1 MRGPLSPYA
10 SSFHGELI
18 GQGYSPSYAERQ
30 MCLMSYVS
38 QWMAESGLQP
48 ADLTGE
54 AIDRFLAQRRA
65 QGRKVWISPPAT
77 APLMICLRQLGV
89 APEPMPSVPAT
100 DGRDG
105 VIEEYRMYLVKE
117 RGLAP
122 STIRSYLR
130 VAGSFL
136 SKQSETHAG
145 GLKEPTAA
153 EVSAFVAQEVR
164 GRRTGSAK
172 CLVTG
177 LRSFLRFLH
186 VDGKTT
192 RRLDQV
198 VLGVASWR
206 LSTLPKALEPSE
218 VDRLLTS
225 CDQQTPVGRRDRA
238 ILTIL
243 VRLGLRAGEVAALR
257 LCDIDWRCGEIVT
270 HGKANRTERLPLP
283 SDVGQAL
290 VSWLLEGRPAGNSP
304 HVFTRVHAPHRG
316 LTTNGVSD
324 VVRAACVR
332 AGLPPMHAHR
342 LRHTAATQ
350 MLRAGADL
358 AEIGQVLRH
367 RSLLATAIYAKVDRA
382 SLSALARPWPGGGAV

>member
-1 MRGPLSPYA
+1 M
-10 SSFHGELI
+10 
-18 GQGYSPSYAERQ
+18 
-30 MCLMSYVS
+30 
-38 QWMAESGLQP
+38 
-48 ADLTGE
+48 
-54 AIDRFLAQRRA
+54 
-65 QGRKVWISPPAT
+65 
-77 APLMICLRQLGV
+77 
-89 APEPMPSVPAT
+89 
-100 DGRDG
+100 
-105 VIEEYRMYLVKE
+105 
-117 RGLAP
+117 
-122 STIRSYLR
+122 
-130 VAGSFL
+130 
-136 SKQSETHAG
+136 
-145 GLKEPTAA
+145 
-153 EVSAFVAQEVR
+153 
-164 GRRTGSAK
+164 
-172 CLVTG
+172 
-177 LRSFLRFLH
+177 
-186 VDGKTT
+186 
-192 RRLDQV
+192 